1 MSTRKPV
8 SIGQILDRVGKT
20 SGSRLNDRSRALDR
34 LEHQLDQWLP
44 AELIGRVKVGN
55 FRNNELILFVD
66 SSSWAARLRF
76 VTPQLLQKLRQDGR
90 LQPERIQ
97 VRILPQRSNPQP
109 PPRQARMSEDSAAAL
124 EATAKCL
131 SDPDLADAVARLSQR
146 GRKNNPPQ

>member
-97 VRILPQRSNPQP
+97 VRILPLNQ
-109 PPRQARMSEDSAAAL
+109 DF
-124 EATAKCL
+124 L
-131 SDPDLADAVARLSQR
+131 SHFKVLNGDRLGWINHHLFDDFFSQSIH
-146 GRKNNPPQ
+146 